1 MKNNEKLTFLSGSLF
16 LKLPS
21 NQIKEI
27 IEREQKSID
36 EETNR
41 IDESIKEYTK
51 ELLILEGKYDEFKGF
66 GLKPVNLD
74 DLSVNDMKK
83 L

>member
-1 MKNNEKLTFLSGSLF
+1 MFLSGSLF

-21 NQIKEI
+21 HQIKDI
-27 IEREQKSID
+27 IEKEQKYID
-36 EETNR
+36 EETKR

-51 ELLILEGKYDEFKGF
+51 ELLILEGKYEEFKGF
-66 GLKPVNLD
+66 DLKPVNLD
-74 DLSVNDMKK
+74 DLSIDDMKK